1 MLKPI
6 YRIFALSVLVSAVA
20 GCGTLFGRN
29 GSYYGPDYYSGT
41 AYDFGVLFGSDE
53 VNRGYFPATAWCW
66 LSVVCPVLTVFS
78 LPVDAAVDTV
88 MLPHDIH
95 QANKPI
101 Q

>member
-1 MLKPI
+1 MAVTTDPI
-6 YRIFALSVLVSAVA
+6 TTQAL
-20 GCGTLFGRN
+20 
-29 GSYYGPDYYSGT
+29 
-41 AYDFGVLFGSDE
+41 YDFGVLLGSDE

-88 MLPHDIH
+88 MLPHDIY

-101 Q
+101 E